1 VLQIPNVVR
10 SYILAASTAI
20 FVAHRSS
27 RFAILRE
34 LPEGEVFMQQPTG
47 IQPKL
52 GVIDAVIEVS
62 RWQAKTLDEMRV
74 ALERG
79 DQEEALQK
87 ARAICGLDE
96 DK

>member
-1 VLQIPNVVR
+1 
-10 SYILAASTAI
+10 
-20 FVAHRSS
+20 
-27 RFAILRE
+27 
-34 LPEGEVFMQQPTG
+34 MQQPTG